1 MSIADQEGIEDIL
14 ADDRVVVGVDVGGTK
29 TALMVTDV
37 TSGEDLA
44 HDRFPTPNDAGPEAM
59 IKELAAAIRRLI
71 AKVGRDPDH
80 LVAVGVAVPG
90 QVDARAGRVIAA
102 GNLRGWV
109 DVPLRDI
116 LCSDLGAPVFVEQD
130 ANAAALGERWRGC
143 AKEMNNFVFLALGT
157 GIGAGVVINGR
168 LHRGF
173 HHAAGEVGNF
183 ILGREYLGRNRDGHG
198 NLELLVGGPKIRT
211 EAKQAS
217 GEEMAAADALH
228 RAEEDDR
235 LAQLADEVTDH
246 VAIAVINIAALL
258 DPEAIVFGGGTASAG
273 ADLLDRVRE
282 QVERELPVRPAL
294 IHSVLG
300 EDAQLHGAV
309 FGALWELDPDLAL
322 REELR

>member
-1 MSIADQEGIEDIL
+1 MSSVDREAV
-14 ADDRVVVGVDVGGTK
+14 DDRHRAGRVVVGVDIGGTK
-29 TALMVTDV
+29 TALMANDV

-44 HDRFPTPNDAGPEAM
+44 HDRFPTPSDAGSEAL
-59 IKELAAAIRRLI
+59 IGDLTTAIRRLVDQ
-71 AKVGRDPDH
+71 VGRDPEQ
-80 LVAVGVAVPG
+80 LASVGVAVPG

-102 GNLRGWV
+102 GNLRGWD

-116 LCSDLGAPVFVEQD
+116 LCRDLGVPVFVEQD
-130 ANAAALGERWRGC
+130 ANAAALGERWRGS

-157 GIGAGVVINGR
+157 GVGAGVMINGR

-183 ILGREYLGRNRDGHG
+183 ILGREYLGENREGHG
-198 NLELLVGGPKIRT
+198 NLELLVGGPEIRHQ
-211 EAKQAS
+211 AKRIR
-217 GEEMAAADALH
+217 GEEMGAADALR
-228 RAEEDDR
+228 RAEEDER
-235 LAQLADEVTDH
+235 LARMADEIADH

-258 DPEAIVFGGGTASAG
+258 DPEAIVFGGGTSSAG
-273 ADLLDRVRE
+273 EDLLDRVRSR
-282 QVERELPVRPAL
+282 VERELSVCPAL
-294 IHSVLG
+294 LHSVLG